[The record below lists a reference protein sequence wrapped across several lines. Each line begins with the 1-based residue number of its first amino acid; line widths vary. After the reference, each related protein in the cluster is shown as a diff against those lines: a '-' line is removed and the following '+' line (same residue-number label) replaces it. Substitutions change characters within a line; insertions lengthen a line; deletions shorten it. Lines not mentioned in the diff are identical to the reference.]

1 MKIEV
6 NRQARKNL
14 IILVLLSVLA
24 GIFNGVFGAGGGIVL
39 VYAYRKLEGD
49 ARDVFASV
57 VAATMIMSVSG
68 AVSYYRGGFVDTA
81 MLEKLVLPA
90 ALGGASGAALAHR
103 VGGKWLRIFFS
114 VLLVISGI
122 NLMK

>member
-6 NRQARKNL
+6 NREARKNL
-14 IILVLLSVLA
+14 IILILLSALA
-24 GIFNGVFGAGGGIVL
+24 GTFNGIFGAGGGIVL
-39 VYAYRKLEGD
+39 VYAYRRLEGD

-68 AVSYYRGGFVDTA
+68 AVTYYRGGFVDTG
-81 MLEKLVLPA
+81 MLERLVLPA
-90 ALGGASGAALAHR
+90 VVGGGAGAALAHR

-122 NLMK
+122 NMVK